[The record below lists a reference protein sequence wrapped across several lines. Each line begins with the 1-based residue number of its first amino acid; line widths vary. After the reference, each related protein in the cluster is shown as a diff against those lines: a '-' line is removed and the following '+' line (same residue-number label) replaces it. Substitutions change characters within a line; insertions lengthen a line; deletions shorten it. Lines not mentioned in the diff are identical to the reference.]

1 VGWAVVGSCPVY
13 HAASKEHV
21 CIDHTGVIPAA
32 AGDDLASGRIT
43 DENKQTGPLA
53 VVVPGS
59 PAGWL
64 AVLERYGSLAPSDV
78 FAPAVELIEGGFPLT
93 KLGEVFFNGG

>member
-1 VGWAVVGSCPVY
+1 MGWAVVGSCPVY

-53 VVVPGS
+53 VVVTRS
-59 PAGWL
+59 STHQW
-64 AVLERYGSLAPSDV
+64 ETYCIDDRT
-78 FAPAVELIEGGFPLT
+78 PLP
-93 KLGEVFFNGG
+93 EP